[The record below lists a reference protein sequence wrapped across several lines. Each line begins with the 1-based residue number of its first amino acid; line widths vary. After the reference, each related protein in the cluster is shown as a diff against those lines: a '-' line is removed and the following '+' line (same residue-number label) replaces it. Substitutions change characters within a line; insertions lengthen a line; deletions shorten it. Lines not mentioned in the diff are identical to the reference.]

1 MSSPAPG
8 DRLMGVTQQQ
18 IADKLGLSQRAVSMA
33 LRGDERLSP
42 ETIERVWAMAQKL
55 GYRPNTAARSIR
67 SGRFNNVTVVLSSIE
82 ERSRF
87 TIPFLN
93 HLLACLDGHG
103 MHLSIARIPDEK
115 LVRPASL
122 PRLLSELASD
132 GLIINYLEHV
142 PPALAELV
150 EQSSQPAVWVGAKLH
165 HDCVYPDAL
174 AAGRMATEHL
184 LNLGHERIIYFDPI
198 SEDSLAKAHYSS
210 VDRREGYTAAMQASG
225 LTPEHWEMLS
235 PWRNDLESALAMF
248 ERSEQPTAV
257 ICAWQSHLA
266 ALAHAAGLRG
276 LRIPQDLSVVVISD
290 PNVEGPVRMTR
301 VAFDFKHRAEETV
314 RMLMDQIDGTA
325 TGPADAVAIQP
336 QLLVRD
342 STTRPAG
349 NDRSQQ

>member
-1 MSSPAPG
+1 
-8 DRLMGVTQQQ
+8 MGVTQQQ

-33 LRGDERLSP
+33 LRGDERLTP
-42 ETIERVWAMAQKL
+42 ETIERVWTTAREL

-93 HLLACLDGHG
+93 HLLACLDEHD
-103 MHLSIARIPDEK
+103 MHLSIARIPDER

-122 PRLLSELASD
+122 PRLLSELTSD

-165 HDCVYPDAL
+165 NDCVYPDAL
-174 AAGRMATEHL
+174 AAGRLATEHL
-184 LNLGHERIIYFDPI
+184 LELGHERIVYFDPI
-198 SEDSLAKAHYSS
+198 SQNDLAKVHYSTI
-210 VDRREGYTAAMQASG
+210 DRREGYAAAMQARG

-235 PWRNDLESALAMF
+235 PWRNDLDSATAMF
-248 ERSEQPTAV
+248 DRAEQPTAV
-257 ICAWQSHLA
+257 ICAWQSHLP
-266 ALAHAAGLRG
+266 ALSHAAGLRG

-290 PNVEGPVRMTR
+290 PDVDGPVRMTR

-314 RMLMDQIDGTA
+314 RMLMNQINGTA
-325 TGPADAVAIQP
+325 TGPAGPVAIQP
-336 QLLVRD
+336 QLIVRD
-342 STTRPAG
+342 STTRPG
-349 NDRSQQ
+349 ENDRS